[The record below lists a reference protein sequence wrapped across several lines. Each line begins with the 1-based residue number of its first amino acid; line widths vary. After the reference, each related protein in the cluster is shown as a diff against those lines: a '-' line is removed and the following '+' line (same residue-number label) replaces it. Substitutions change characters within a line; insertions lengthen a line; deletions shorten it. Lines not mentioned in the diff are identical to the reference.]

1 MLAVTAILAALALA
15 QQTDTTFAVA
25 AEARLDLGN
34 YAGEIVIRT
43 WERQAVRLRASHSSR
58 ERITVEPS
66 ASVVRVRPDSWGR
79 WSDRADVDVDTEG
92 DRVSVRVERPVRPSI
107 VNFDVTVPARMALD
121 LHGPYTDVR
130 VEGAEGEVTVK
141 VNEGDVTV
149 RGGAGNVSAQSVE
162 GDLRLENTRGRV
174 RALGI
179 DGSIWILGATGE
191 VVAET
196 TDGSITLE
204 RMSASSVEASSVDG
218 DIVYA
223 GAIHPGGWYSLVTHD
238 GDVRL
243 YIPDDTS
250 ARVTVARFEGEFVS
264 DFPVTLPPRSQGR
277 RATFTLGSG
286 SARVEVEAFEGDI
299 EIRRLGKR

>member
-1 MLAVTAILAALALA
+1 MATLPAVLAALALA
-15 QQTDTTFAVA
+15 QQTDTTFAVS

-34 YAGEIVIRT
+34 YAGEVVIRT
-43 WERQAVRLRASHSSR
+43 WERQAVRLRATHSSR
-58 ERITVEPS
+58 DRIAIAPS
-66 ASVVRVRPDSWGR
+66 MSVVRVRAESWRGSSER
-79 WSDRADVDVDTEG
+79 DMDVDTEG
-92 DRVSVRVERPVRPSI
+92 SRVAVRVERPGRPSI
-107 VNFDVTVPARMALD
+107 VNFDLTVPARMALD
-121 LHGPYTDVR
+121 LSGPYTDVR

-174 RALGI
+174 RAVGI
-179 DGSIWILGATGE
+179 DGSIWILGASGE
-191 VVAET
+191 VFAET

-204 RMSASSVEASSVDG
+204 RMNATTVEASSVDG

-223 GAIHPGGWYSLVTHD
+223 GPIEVGGWYSLVTHD

-243 YIPDDTS
+243 FIPEDTS
-250 ARVTVARFEGEFVS
+250 ARITVARYEGEFVS

-277 RATFTLGSG
+277 RATFTLGAG
-286 SARVEVEAFEGDI
+286 SARIEVETFEGDI
-299 EIRRLGKR
+299 EIRRLRTR